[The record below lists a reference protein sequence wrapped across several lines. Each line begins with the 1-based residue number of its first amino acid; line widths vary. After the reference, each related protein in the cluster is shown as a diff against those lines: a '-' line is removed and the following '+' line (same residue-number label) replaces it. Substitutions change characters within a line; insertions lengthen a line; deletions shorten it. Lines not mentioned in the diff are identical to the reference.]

1 MTVRLTSGPIPL
13 NAPPDKIM
21 HANAAIIGV
30 GQSAYTRQPQPGQST
45 HTFIRDAVVAALADA
60 EIDPGEVDG
69 MAVASFSL
77 APDAAID
84 LAWKL
89 GLSLRWLVQ
98 DTNGGSS
105 AMNMLGHA
113 LRAVET
119 GAASVILVAGGDA
132 TGLGGYA
139 KVAANFNVVTQL
151 HLAPLGHGGP
161 NGVYALVTSRQMK
174 TYGLQKSDYGHLAIA
189 QRAWAA
195 HNPYAVYRAPM
206 TMEDYLAAPLVA
218 DPLSRYDCVPVV
230 AGAQAIVVANPD
242 RCPRGRAGVRV
253 RAHRASFNYDN
264 QEGDGLQTGIT
275 TFAGELWR
283 AAGVDP
289 GDIDVAS
296 IYDDYPTMVLA
307 AQRSRHD
314 PGQRSRALR
323 APRHRRATVSPQHLG
338 WDALRR
344 PAWRTRGRTKRN
356 LGSGAAIAAS
366 RRRAA
371 SRGRKAR
378 GDDRIWHDAISLWG
392 HRRGRRVGAGG
403 MNRGVA
409 IWRCV
414 KCRTGF
420 FPQRLLC
427 ARCHGATFE
436 EDRVYE
442 AVVEEISTIRHMLGQ
457 TDWQPRRIASVRT
470 SDGQRLTVG
479 LTDESEPGTVIELF
493 EESAAPFGAA
503 KK

>member
-1 MTVRLTSGPIPL
+1 
-13 NAPPDKIM
+13 M

-30 GQSAYTRQPQPGQST
+30 GQSAYTRRPQLGQST

-60 EIDPGEVDG
+60 EIDPREVDG

-119 GAASVILVAGGDA
+119 GAASVILVTGGDA

-139 KVAANFNVVTQL
+139 KVAANFNVATQL
-151 HLAPLGHGGP
+151 HLAPH
-161 NGVYALVTSRQMK
+161 GVYALVASRQMK

-195 HNPYAVYRAPM
+195 HNPYAMYRTPM

-230 AGAQAIVVANPD
+230 AGAQAIVVAHPD
-242 RCPRGRAGVRV
+242 RCPDGRAGVRV

-264 QEGDGLQTGIT
+264 QEGDGLQTGIA

-283 AAGVDP
+283 GAGVDP

-307 AQRSRHD
+307 QLND
-314 PGQRSRALR
+314 LGMIPGNDLARFA
-323 APRHRRATVSPQHLG
+323 RRDIG
-338 WDALRR
+338 ERR
-344 PAWRTRGRTKRN
+344 FPLNT
-356 LGSGAAIAAS
+356 
-366 RRRAA
+366 
-371 SRGRKAR
+371 
-378 GDDRIWHDAISLWG
+378 WG
-392 HRRGRRVGAGG
+392 GMLSAGQPGGPAGG
-403 MNRGVA
+403 LNG
-409 IWRCV
+409 IS
-414 KCRTGF
+414 
-420 FPQRLLC
+420 
-427 ARCHGATFE
+427 
-436 EDRVYE
+436 E
-442 AVVEEISTIRHMLGQ
+442 AVLQLQHRAGARQ
-457 TDWQPRRIASVRT
+457 VR
-470 SDGQRLTVG
+470 GARLAVTTG
-479 LTDESEPGTVIELF
+479 YGMTLYRYGGT
-493 EESAAPFGAA
+493 AAAA
-503 KK
+503 VLERAE